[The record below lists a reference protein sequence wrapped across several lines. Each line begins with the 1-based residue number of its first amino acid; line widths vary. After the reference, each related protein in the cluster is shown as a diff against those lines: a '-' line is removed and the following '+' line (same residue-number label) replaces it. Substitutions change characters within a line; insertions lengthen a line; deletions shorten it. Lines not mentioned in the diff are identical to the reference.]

1 MDEIISA
8 MIGVSLMG
16 LQFFFQLVLPVL
28 NLIASTA
35 WSLLLA
41 AAITLGGIT
50 LTVVALALHV
60 VCAVILSHIAKTY
73 GVRSRWMA
81 WFPILNAHLL
91 GAVADVRRERAGKKP
106 LRLSLWLTVAVS
118 AFLAIPGICT
128 VVAACLFTVACL
140 VYTALINIGALIL
153 IGCFVLLYLTAL
165 CFMLSPEVGMV
176 LCMLAFFGVIFAIIA
191 VASFMDL
198 LGTILTLVQWI
209 LPLTVLGI
217 TLLCAAIAFIIYLI
231 TACNFIPKGRRALMI
246 ILSVIFP
253 PFSPVLLAIL
263 REKNPA

>member
-8 MIGVSLMG
+8 IIGIIFMG
-16 LQFFFQLVLPVL
+16 LQFFLQLVLPVL
-28 NLIASTA
+28 SLIASTA

-41 AAITLGGIT
+41 AAITLCGLA
-50 LTVVALALHV
+50 LTVGALALHV
-60 VCAVILSHIAKTY
+60 VFTVILSHIAKTY
-73 GVRSRWMA
+73 GVQGRWMA

-106 LRLSLWLTVAVS
+106 LRLCLWLTVAVS

-128 VVAACLFTVACL
+128 VVAACIFTVACL
-140 VYTALINIGALIL
+140 VYTALINIGALVL
-153 IGCFVLLYLTAL
+153 IGCFVLLYLSAL
-165 CFMLSPEVGMV
+165 AFMLLPEVGMV

-191 VASFMDL
+191 VATFMDL

-217 TLLCAAIAFIIYLI
+217 TLLCAAIAFTVYLI
-231 TACNFIPKGRRALMI
+231 TACNLVPKGRRALMI
-246 ILSVIFP
+246 ILSVILP
-253 PFSPVLLAIL
+253 PISPILLAIL
-263 REKNPA
+263 REKDPA